1 MATAELGGEKIK
13 FKKGGLRDML
23 GVKNYKFT
31 NMFLFTWF
39 TRFTGLPVYH
49 TSLLVYKTKTRYT
62 DCTSM
67 MEKVK

>member
-39 TRFTGLPVYH
+39 TGLPVYH

>member
-31 NMFLFTWF
+31 NMFTWF
-39 TRFTGLPVYH
+39 TSLPYQFTGLQNEN
-49 TSLLVYKTKTRYT
+49 SLYWLYQYDGKSEIIYL
-62 DCTSM
+62 
-67 MEKVK
+67 

>member
-31 NMFLFTWF
+31 NMFTSRLFKW
-39 TRFTGLPVYH
+39 RIRR
-49 TSLLVYKTKTRYT
+49 S
-62 DCTSM
+62 
-67 MEKVK
+67 KVKPMKK